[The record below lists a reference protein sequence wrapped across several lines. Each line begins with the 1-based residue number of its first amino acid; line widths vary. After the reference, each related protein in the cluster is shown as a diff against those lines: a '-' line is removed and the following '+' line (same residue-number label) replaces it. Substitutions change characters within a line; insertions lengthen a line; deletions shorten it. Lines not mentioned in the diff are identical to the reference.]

1 MRKLRGGRKVF
12 GHCYEVGEGGGKEKV
27 GREEER
33 VYGSVVLVN

>member
-27 GREEER
+27 GRER
-33 VYGSVVLVN
+33 GRRRGYMVVLF